1 MNQIKTF
8 ESFINE
14 SLNEGQ
20 SKLDTKTFIE
30 PKEMESTLSQIYYIL
45 RNNQR
50 DYLEL
55 DGLNELISVLKKYAK

>member
-8 ESFINE
+8 ESFINK

-55 DGLNELISVLKKYAK
+55 DGLDKLISFLKKYAK